1 METLWSAPYSC
12 SQKEVHP
19 VASKNYELVSFIRES
34 GTASP
39 AEIAERFSV
48 GARTVYNRIN
58 RANDDLAGIA
68 QIERR
73 GEGFALAVADDE
85 RFAEWLRRR
94 GDALRT
100 GMPTTSAER
109 VRYLLN
115 DLLFR
120 TDWVTLDMLSSIL
133 YVSRVSISKDLPRV
147 EERLGAYGLTL
158 VRKPHY
164 GIRVEGPEIGRRLC
178 LASLVT
184 DGGGEAGLDART
196 APIARAD
203 LDAISQCIDTVLD
216 ENDMHINA
224 VAYQNLLVH
233 IAIALV
239 RIKDAC
245 YLPAQEDYTER
256 VKKSSAYPV
265 AGAIARAIEERMG
278 VALPEGEVA
287 YIAIHLAG
295 KRTLDVSVEDVD
307 DAALVISDE
316 VWDVVS
322 RMLEKVWE
330 AFRFDFRDDLEL
342 RMNLA
347 KHVAPLAVR
356 LTYHLSY
363 KNPLLADVKERF
375 PLAYS
380 MALES
385 APVLAD
391 AYGAYPSED
400 EIGYLAFSFALA
412 LERKQSGAVKSNIL
426 VVCASGQGSARLLE
440 YRYRKEFGAHLDRI
454 IVCDVSEID
463 EVDFSEIDYVF
474 TTVPLNRQLPV
485 PVRLV
490 KYFLD
495 DADISLMNELFS
507 APVDKGLSCY
517 DRRLFEAH
525 LAATTPDE
533 AIEALS
539 ALAATVEE
547 LPDDF
552 SELVKERERIAPT
565 AFGNLVALPHPMRAV
580 SKRTF
585 VAVGLL
591 DEPVTWAGHEVW
603 GVFLISLATE
613 RDLDLSAFYHTLLR
627 VLMDTDAVRE
637 LLEDRRFETLLAL
650 VRRQQ
655 RREVGSV

>member
-1 METLWSAPYSC
+1 M
-12 SQKEVHP
+12 
-19 VASKNYELVSFIRES
+19 ASKNYELVSFIRES

-48 GARTVYNRIN
+48 GTRTVYNRIN

-265 AGAIARAIEERMG
+265 ANRYWHTDRDPDFPKELYDSHVIKSDFFELIECQP
-278 VALPEGEVA
+278 VVLFLLIGE
-287 YIAIHLAG
+287 
-295 KRTLDVSVEDVD
+295 
-307 DAALVISDE
+307 
-316 VWDVVS
+316 
-322 RMLEKVWE
+322 
-330 AFRFDFRDDLEL
+330 
-342 RMNLA
+342 
-347 KHVAPLAVR
+347 
-356 LTYHLSY
+356 
-363 KNPLLADVKERF
+363 
-375 PLAYS
+375 
-380 MALES
+380 
-385 APVLAD
+385 
-391 AYGAYPSED
+391 
-400 EIGYLAFSFALA
+400 
-412 LERKQSGAVKSNIL
+412 
-426 VVCASGQGSARLLE
+426 
-440 YRYRKEFGAHLDRI
+440 
-454 IVCDVSEID
+454 
-463 EVDFSEIDYVF
+463 
-474 TTVPLNRQLPV
+474 
-485 PVRLV
+485 
-490 KYFLD
+490 
-495 DADISLMNELFS
+495 
-507 APVDKGLSCY
+507 
-517 DRRLFEAH
+517 
-525 LAATTPDE
+525 
-533 AIEALS
+533 
-539 ALAATVEE
+539 
-547 LPDDF
+547 
-552 SELVKERERIAPT
+552 
-565 AFGNLVALPHPMRAV
+565 
-580 SKRTF
+580 
-585 VAVGLL
+585 
-591 DEPVTWAGHEVW
+591 
-603 GVFLISLATE
+603 E
-613 RDLDLSAFYHTLLR
+613 RDLAPIAEHVRATCTRTQAVMSSSTSLELMSVDVSKGQAIESLYPGCDVFAIGDAPNDYGMFDVARVGYLVSDAECPYDVVRCPSIAEALEDIASR
-627 VLMDTDAVRE
+627 VL
-637 LLEDRRFETLLAL
+637 
-650 VRRQQ
+650 
-655 RREVGSV
+655 G